1 MVGFCCV
8 PSCHQRFVKQKSD
21 PECSFEEKVSFVR
34 LPYRNEEL
42 LQKWLEAITMDEDK
56 EVKFNYAT
64 VLCSKHSDEDD
75 FYRGYVNGRRHLKDG
90 AVPHV
95 FTCRASKKR
104 RVKRQHPVPD
114 AAALIKEVM
123 GIARYRVVHGQLEQV
138 PSSIPV
144 VATDAKPD
152 HDYGLASSADSAIIT
167 DDGEEAVEMAAIDY
181 NTAIMDPVHT
191 YWKPKPMGGIEE
203 EVGAEPY
210 RSCSEEPLELLNLD
224 TAAPTSMSHCTVP
237 MISSSVDDERTLD
250 LDTMTIDFEYTD
262 KHINSDQGMAILP
275 DDVSEIHLETIRKV
289 PIEFL
294 VPPSQAMRGPVQWE
308 GAHSGSS
315 EQSPELEGLPR
326 RVFEL
331 EKEIERMNRVVDWY
345 SQHATDTKKEKDL
358 LAKKAELLEQ
368 KCSNLEKWR
377 FTIENFRQKPKD
389 LHFYT
394 GLPDYTAFED
404 LFQGLIGSRVGRLAK
419 SRAEE
424 RVSKRDKLFMFLVRW
439 RLGLPERDLAFRFHL
454 SHATISRMCLKWIK
468 FIHQGLGRLRFS
480 HRLCRKSP
488 APTCS
493 VTELVGD
500 CNRSTAGS
508 HSRQGEL
515 SDTGRVVQSLSSNTA
530 TIFVCPAMD
539 AELTRKVTQAYDPQ
553 EGVCS
558 DGSVDIE
565 VVDMLCNAGLP
576 LNLSRLL
583 GHHRMPDGSLPTEDE
598 IVSLRDDVE
607 RAIPEIR
614 NYCIF
619 YQPLSPSLLPLAHR
633 LLAICVVL
641 TNFSKS

>member
-1 MVGFCCV
+1 MGRRI
-8 PSCHQRFVKQKSD
+8 PKSRRHKKLKSVD
-21 PECSFEEKVSFVR
+21 PFRKDAGAPKKDE
-34 LPYRNEEL
+34 NEEL
-42 LQKWLEAITMDEDK
+42 LQKWLEAITRDEDK

-64 VLCSKHSDEDD
+64 VLCSKHFDEDD

-104 RVKRQHPVPD
+104 RVKPQHPVPN

-123 GIARYRVVHGQLEQV
+123 GVARYRLVHGQLEQV

-144 VATDAKPD
+144 VTTDAKPD

-167 DDGEEAVEMAAIDY
+167 DNGEDEAVEMAAMDY

-191 YWKPKPMGGIEE
+191 YCKPKPMSGIEE

-210 RSCSEEPLELLNLD
+210 RSCSDEPTELLNID
-224 TAAPTSMSHCTVP
+224 TVAPTSMSHCAMP
-237 MISSSVDDERTLD
+237 MIGSSVDDERTLD

-262 KHINSDQGMAILP
+262 KHINSDQEMAILL

-294 VPPSQAMRGPVQWE
+294 GPPSQAMRGPVQWE
-308 GAHSGSS
+308 DAHSGSS

-326 RVFEL
+326 R
-331 EKEIERMNRVVDWY
+331 
-345 SQHATDTKKEKDL
+345 
-358 LAKKAELLEQ
+358 
-368 KCSNLEKWR
+368 
-377 FTIENFRQKPKD
+377 
-389 LHFYT
+389 
-394 GLPDYTAFED
+394 
-404 LFQGLIGSRVGRLAK
+404 
-419 SRAEE
+419 
-424 RVSKRDKLFMFLVRW
+424 LFMFLVQW

-468 FIHQGLGRLRFS
+468 FIYQGLGRLRS
-480 HRLCRKSP
+480 CRRLCRKGP

-493 VTELVGD
+493 TTELVGD
-500 CNRSTAGS
+500 CNKSTAGS
-508 HSRQGEL
+508 DSRQGEL

-553 EGVCS
+553 EGACS

-565 VVDMLCNAGLP
+565 VVDMLCDAGLP

-583 GHHRMPDGSLPTEDE
+583 CQHRMPGGSLPTEDE
-598 IVSLRDDVE
+598 IMSLRDDVE
-607 RAIPEIR
+607 RAIPEIQ
-614 NYCIF
+614 NYRIF
-619 YQPLSPSLLPLAHR
+619 YQPLSPSLLPLALR

>member
-1 MVGFCCV
+1 M
-8 PSCHQRFVKQKSD
+8 
-21 PECSFEEKVSFVR
+21 R
-34 LPYRNEEL
+34 LT
-42 LQKWLEAITMDEDK
+42 Q
-56 EVKFNYAT
+56 
-64 VLCSKHSDEDD
+64 
-75 FYRGYVNGRRHLKDG
+75 
-90 AVPHV
+90 
-95 FTCRASKKR
+95 
-104 RVKRQHPVPD
+104 
-114 AAALIKEVM
+114 
-123 GIARYRVVHGQLEQV
+123 
-138 PSSIPV
+138 
-144 VATDAKPD
+144 
-152 HDYGLASSADSAIIT
+152 
-167 DDGEEAVEMAAIDY
+167 
-181 NTAIMDPVHT
+181 
-191 YWKPKPMGGIEE
+191 
-203 EVGAEPY
+203 
-210 RSCSEEPLELLNLD
+210 
-224 TAAPTSMSHCTVP
+224 
-237 MISSSVDDERTLD
+237 
-250 LDTMTIDFEYTD
+250 
-262 KHINSDQGMAILP
+262 
-275 DDVSEIHLETIRKV
+275 
-289 PIEFL
+289 
-294 VPPSQAMRGPVQWE
+294 
-308 GAHSGSS
+308 
-315 EQSPELEGLPR
+315 
-326 RVFEL
+326 
-331 EKEIERMNRVVDWY
+331 
-345 SQHATDTKKEKDL
+345 KKEKDQ

-424 RVSKRDKLFMFLVRW
+424 RVSRDKLFMFLVQW
-439 RLGLPERDLAFRFHL
+439 NVLGLPERDLAFRFHL

-468 FIHQGLGRLRFS
+468 FIYQGLGRLRSS

-515 SDTGRVVQSLSSNTA
+515 SDTGRVVHSLSSNTA

-565 VVDMLCNAGLP
+565 VVDMLCDAGLP

-598 IVSLRDDVE
+598 IVCLRDNVE